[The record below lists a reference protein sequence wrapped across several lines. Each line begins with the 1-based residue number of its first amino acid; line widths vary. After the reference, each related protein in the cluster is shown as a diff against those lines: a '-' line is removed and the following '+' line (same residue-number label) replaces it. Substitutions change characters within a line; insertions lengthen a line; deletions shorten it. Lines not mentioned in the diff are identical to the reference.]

1 MYRLL
6 GMDFSLQIFKYIQI
20 NILQF
25 KNVYVIITL
34 VILITIV
41 NEVKMMLTIK
51 GLSKTYDNGK
61 KAVDNI
67 DLEINDGDIFAFIGH
82 NGAGKTTTIKCVVGL
97 LDFEAGEVTIN
108 GYSIKKDPIAVKQIT
123 AYIPDNPDIYESLTG
138 IQYLNFIADIYNISK
153 KSRYDDIAKYANGF
167 ELTKNLGD
175 LISSYSHG
183 MKQKLVLISAFIRHP
198 KLLILD
204 EPFVGL
210 DPKAAFTVKQ
220 IMKEMCEEGAMVF
233 FSTHVLEVAEK
244 LCSRVAIIK
253 KGQIIANGTMEEVKG
268 NKSLEEVFLELE
280 KNA

>member
-1 MYRLL
+1 
-6 GMDFSLQIFKYIQI
+6 
-20 NILQF
+20 
-25 KNVYVIITL
+25 
-34 VILITIV
+34 
-41 NEVKMMLTIK
+41 MMLTIK

-220 IMKEMCEEGAMVF
+220 IMKEMCEGGAMVF

>member
-1 MYRLL
+1 MLE
-6 GMDFSLQIFKYIQI
+6 I
-20 NILQF
+20 
-25 KNVYVIITL
+25 KNV
-34 VILITIV
+34 
-41 NEVKMMLTIK
+41 
-51 GLSKTYDNGK
+51 SKTYDNGK
-61 KAVDNI
+61 RAAQHINLQI
-67 DLEINDGDIFAFIGH
+67 DDGEIFAFIGH

-97 LDFEAGEVTIN
+97 LDFEEGEILIN
-108 GYSIKKDPIAVKQIT
+108 GYSIKKDPIACKKMT

-138 IQYLNFIADIYNISK
+138 IQYLNFIADIYDIPK
-153 KSRYDDIAKYANGF
+153 QTRHEDIAKYANDF

-210 DPKAAFTVKQ
+210 DPKAAFAVKQ
-220 IMKEMCEEGAMVF
+220 IMKEMCENGTIVF

-253 KGQIIANGTMEEVKG
+253 RGEIIANGTMEEVKG
-268 NKSLEEVFLELE
+268 DKSLEEVFLELE
-280 KNA
+280 NHA